1 MFFRFFSHNQP
12 ARPSITDNRYIG
24 PYPMHDV
31 VVIAVNA
38 AVSAATI
45 TFASIC
51 QKFFV
56 SITFI

>member
-1 MFFRFFSHNQP
+1 
-12 ARPSITDNRYIG
+12 
-24 PYPMHDV
+24 MHDV
-31 VVIAVNA
+31 VVTAVSA